1 MTLFQLFTKKPH
13 VDMLDR
19 VLNIFN
25 LENLE
30 DTRIFSK
37 KEIQEKKCVK
47 EMVKLVPE
55 LEVYYLPCKRKK
67 YLYDLNPKKM
77 VTILRQIVRC
87 YDHFIFSKER
97 YIQGCKYITYQ
108 IMPNDKKIIL
118 KSRKKDETYIVSF
131 D

>member
-1 MTLFQLFTKKPH
+1 MSLFQLFSKKPPED
-13 VDMLDR
+13 VLDK
-19 VLNIFN
+19 VLKIFN
-25 LENLE
+25 LESLD

-37 KEIQEKKCVK
+37 KEIHEKKYVK
-47 EMVKLVPE
+47 EMIKFVPE
-55 LEVYYLPCKRKK
+55 LEEYYLPCKRKK

-77 VTILRQIVRC
+77 ITILRQIVRC
-87 YDHFIFSKER
+87 YDYFIFSKER
-97 YIQGCKYITYQ
+97 YIQGYKYITYQ